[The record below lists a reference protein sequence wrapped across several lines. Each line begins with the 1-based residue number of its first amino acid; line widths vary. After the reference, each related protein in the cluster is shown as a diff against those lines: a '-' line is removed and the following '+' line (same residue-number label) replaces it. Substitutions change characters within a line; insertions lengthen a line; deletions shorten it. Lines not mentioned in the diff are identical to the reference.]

1 MKKALLTQII
11 IVITLLARAQ
21 TCDSIPHHGINA
33 YSGQPQNIM
42 ELRDGNILGGIAL
55 ADFDGNTVIPTGFLL
70 HKVSREGMEITDS
83 IMLDDYEYLPWHLF
97 ARNPHGEGNICAKM
111 GNHDTKGYGSLK
123 ICHFDDSLNFDF
135 PNEITVPLSDDYLT
149 GFVPGLLVNPDG
161 DLVISY
167 YDRLDNTSFMTV
179 GIDGT
184 VKQQKS
190 FDSQLM
196 PMDIGRMYYGPK
208 VFRES
213 PLQYC
218 CWSKHYENPS
228 LVGLNC
234 FVLDSVFNI
243 VETYWI
249 DNTIIIPGYQH
260 ITLHFAWKEQI
271 LGLDEDDFL
280 LAAGYEAM
288 PQNQNDKGAVVIKFD
303 KDSNV
308 KKVVKFLSEPL
319 LEGTHGNMPIGLE
332 KSHDG
337 NVYFAYIT
345 NSPFLYDNKYFG
357 RVSVVKMDQDL
368 NIIWQRYCLE
378 PTGYGRERGI
388 MTILD
393 DNSVVI
399 VGNNIDCPEVFYV
412 IVRDDGTIGTPEAE
426 AFIRPYMFYPNPTQ
440 NELHLQYSPDVQPKQ
455 IELYD
460 LQGRLAQT
468 QSKNL
473 ESLNMAGLP
482 AGTYTMRVM
491 LEDGKVFSDK
501 VVKE

>member
-1 MKKALLTQII
+1 M
-11 IVITLLARAQ
+11 
-21 TCDSIPHHGINA
+21 
-33 YSGQPQNIM
+33 
-42 ELRDGNILGGIAL
+42 
-55 ADFDGNTVIPTGFLL
+55 
-70 HKVSREGMEITDS
+70 
-83 IMLDDYEYLPWHLF
+83 
-97 ARNPHGEGNICAKM
+97 
-111 GNHDTKGYGSLK
+111 
-123 ICHFDDSLNFDF
+123 
-135 PNEITVPLSDDYLT
+135 
-149 GFVPGLLVNPDG
+149 
-161 DLVISY
+161 
-167 YDRLDNTSFMTV
+167 
-179 GIDGT
+179 
-184 VKQQKS
+184 
-190 FDSQLM
+190 
-196 PMDIGRMYYGPK
+196 
-208 VFRES
+208 
-213 PLQYC
+213 
-218 CWSKHYENPS
+218 
-228 LVGLNC
+228 
-234 FVLDSVFNI
+234 
-243 VETYWI
+243 
-249 DNTIIIPGYQH
+249 
-260 ITLHFAWKEQI
+260 HFAWKEQI

-455 IELYD
+455 VELYD

-491 LEDGKVFSDK
+491 LENGKVFSDK